1 MNPMQPILARIF
13 GNYHPR
19 SVNHYGDL
27 GEVMRMHGVDSH
39 GEINTAYVDRLNLTI
54 WSEPLIVDS

>member
-13 GNYHPR
+13 GNYNPR

-27 GEVMRMHGVDSH
+27 GEVMRIHEVDSH
-39 GEINTAYVDRLNLTI
+39 GKD
-54 WSEPLIVDS
+54 